1 MTGIEVSCSLFVS
14 FLQEDKNKIH
24 MADKLIQEQ
33 KSLDFLCLVILNL
46 LIIFFLG

>member
-1 MTGIEVSCSLFVS
+1 
-14 FLQEDKNKIH
+14 

-46 LIIFFLG
+46 LIIFFLRITYDANIH